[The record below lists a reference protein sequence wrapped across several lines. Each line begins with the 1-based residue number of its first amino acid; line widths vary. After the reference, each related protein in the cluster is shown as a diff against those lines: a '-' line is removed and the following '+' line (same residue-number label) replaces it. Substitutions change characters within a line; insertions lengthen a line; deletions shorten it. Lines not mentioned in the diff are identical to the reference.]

1 MSTDPPNFY
10 VTLPESHASSYEV
23 AELHYLAVLFFEK
36 TSTGLH
42 PVQTV
47 AWKYQNI
54 SSNYLI
60 INIVSQEQ

>member
-23 AELHYLAVLFFEK
+23 AEMHYLDMLFFEK
-36 TSTGLH
+36 TSTSLH
-42 PVQTV
+42 PVYTV

-54 SSNYLI
+54 STNYLI